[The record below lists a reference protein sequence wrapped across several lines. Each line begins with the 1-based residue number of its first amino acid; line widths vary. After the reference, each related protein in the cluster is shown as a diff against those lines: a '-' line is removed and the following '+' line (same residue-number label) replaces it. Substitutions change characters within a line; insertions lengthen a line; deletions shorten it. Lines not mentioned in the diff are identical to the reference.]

1 MTGQHISF
9 KSRRKSSP
17 AGLVA
22 GPQAPAD
29 RAAGVVA
36 AAPAD
41 AFRAA
46 NRQAVQMAA
55 FATAMSAR
63 TDGLTQN
70 QVDATRTLAEQMLDH
85 GDPLRLAVLHFATM
99 FEEYRYDPAALRLFG
114 EELDRAVNADLNPGR
129 PALRERRD
137 IEG

>member
-1 MTGQHISF
+1 MSGPSQF
-9 KSRRKSSP
+9 PSRRFEPP
-17 AGLVA
+17 AGSVA

-29 RAAGVVA
+29 RAAGVA
-36 AAPAD
+36 PHAPAEPTP
-41 AFRAA
+41 A

-63 TDGLTQN
+63 TDGLTQH

-99 FEEYRYDPAALRLFG
+99 FEQYRRDSVAMRMFG
-114 EELDRAVNADLNPGR
+114 EELDRAVNADMHPDR
-129 PALRERRD
+129 PQRPVRRD
-137 IEG
+137 IDD